1 MPYEYLLISP
11 HPALP
16 VPTLSCP
23 DPPYLTLYCPNPP
36 PHSLSHS
43 LSLSLSPI
51 LHTLGDIEDKEKSYY
66 DNDNTP
72 GQKDTSGLQF
82 SK

>member
-1 MPYEYLLISP
+1 MCCEYLLISS

-16 VPTLSCP
+16 FPTLSCP
-23 DPPYLTLYCPNPP
+23 DPSP
-36 PHSLSHS
+36 
-43 LSLSLSPI
+43 LSLSYPI

-72 GQKDTSGLQF
+72 GQKDTSGL
-82 SK
+82 